1 MSDTSF
7 NSFAISWILTGFSR
21 ISEIDFEN
29 PSKLIVISLFNSC
42 TILYNTISCAVK
54 LFVAATPISG
64 PQFIPNTTSP
74 LRVSDDVSKLTIEII
89 LQLLFF
95 AILTASKTSAL
106 SPLWD
111 IAIKTESSSIVSG
124 ANWSS
129 LAIIGS
135 DFIFTYFDK
144 ICFAI
149 NAEL

>member
-1 MSDTSF
+1 M
-7 NSFAISWILTGFSR
+7 TGFSR

-29 PSKLIVISLFNSC
+29 SSKFIVIFSFNFC
-42 TILYNTISCAVK
+42 TILYNTSNCAVK

-106 SPLWD
+106 SPL
-111 IAIKTESSSIVSG
+111 
-124 ANWSS
+124 
-129 LAIIGS
+129 
-135 DFIFTYFDK
+135 
-144 ICFAI
+144 
-149 NAEL
+149 

>member
-1 MSDTSF
+1 M
-7 NSFAISWILTGFSR
+7 
-21 ISEIDFEN
+21 
-29 PSKLIVISLFNSC
+29 
-42 TILYNTISCAVK
+42 YNTISCAVK

-64 PQFIPNTTSP
+64 PQFIPNATSP

-111 IAIKTESSSIVSG
+111 IAIKTESYSIVSG
-124 ANWSS
+124 TNWSS

-135 DFIFTYFDK
+135 DLIFTYFDK